1 MLNEEDEAQQHLE
14 IFNRF
19 ENDLLK
25 KLKSDKAQAP
35 YTDSILADEQARK
48 HGQQEN
54 WYETWGLY
62 TWWWWYQS
70 RHISQIEADDDSG
83 REVHGRLI
91 EGTESEFMVMQI
103 ENLQQSME

>member
-54 WYETWGLY
+54 
-62 TWWWWYQS
+62 
-70 RHISQIEADDDSG
+70 
-83 REVHGRLI
+83 
-91 EGTESEFMVMQI
+91 
-103 ENLQQSME
+103 